1 MKLSTDRI
9 IDAGMAVFAE
19 AGYHGLSMRQ
29 VAKRLDAHA
38 GSMYYH
44 VPNKSALLQLMADR
58 LAQQAYDAGTAALA
72 ALPEGAG
79 WPERVEAQAV
89 SLRQSLLRH
98 PGGAVMFADSP
109 KVLSTGALSLMERL
123 LWTLGDAGVRDEH
136 LGVAGDAVLS
146 HITGYVLQ
154 EQGEPPAIEVGPEDV
169 VELHRRFPLT
179 VAAAGGDQDEKFVRS
194 VRLLCAGI
202 GALDGPGP
210 EAATRSARSP
220 SDDHG

>member
-1 MKLSTDRI
+1 MKLSRDRI

-29 VAKRLDAHA
+29 VAKRLDVHA

-44 VPNKSALLQLMADR
+44 VPNKGALLQLMADK
-58 LAQQAYDAGTAALA
+58 LAQQAYDAGTEALA
-72 ALPEGAG
+72 GLPEGAG

-89 SLRQSLLRH
+89 ALRRSLLKH

-123 LWTLGDAGVRDEH
+123 LRTLREAGVHDEN
-136 LGVAGDAVLS
+136 LGVAGDALFS
-146 HITGYVLQ
+146 HITGFVLQ
-154 EQGEPPAIEVGPEDV
+154 EQGEPPVLAVSAEDV
-169 VELHRRFPLT
+169 ADLHRRFPITL
-179 VAAAGGDQDEKFVRS
+179 AASASHEQDELFVRG

-202 GALDGPGP
+202 RALDEMGRP
-210 EAATRSARSP
+210 
-220 SDDHG
+220 

>member
-72 ALPEGAG
+72 ALPDAAG

-89 SLRQSLLRH
+89 SLRRSLLRH

-123 LWTLGDAGVRDEH
+123 LRTLKDTGVRDEH
-136 LGVAGDAVLS
+136 LGIAGDTVLS

-154 EQGEPPAIEVGPEDV
+154 EQGEPPAVEADAEDV
-169 VELHRRFPLT
+169 AELHRRFPLT
-179 VAAAGGDQDEKFVRS
+179 VAAASGQDQDEKFVRS

-202 GALDGPGP
+202 GALD
-210 EAATRSARSP
+210 EAGARRRSP
-220 SDDHG
+220 SDDLD

>member
-1 MKLSTDRI
+1 MKLSADRI

-19 AGYHGLSMRQ
+19 AGYHGLSMRM
-29 VAKRLDAHA
+29 VAKRLDVHA

-44 VPNKSALLQLMADR
+44 VPNKGALLQLMADR

-72 ALPEGAG
+72 ALPDTAG

-89 SLRQSLLRH
+89 ALRQSLLRH

-123 LWTLGDAGVRDEH
+123 LRLLKDAGIRDEH
-136 LGVAGDAVLS
+136 LGIAGDTVFS
-146 HITGYVLQ
+146 HVTGFVLQ
-154 EQGEPPAIEVGPEDV
+154 EQSEPPALDVTAEDIA
-169 VELHRRFPLT
+169 ELHRRYPVT
-179 VAAAGGDQDEKFVRS
+179 VAAAATHDPDEKFLRS

-202 GALDGPGP
+202 GVLN
-210 EAATRSARSP
+210 ESESP
-220 SDDHG
+220 

>member
-44 VPNKSALLQLMADR
+44 VPNKSALIQLMADR
-58 LAQQAYDAGTAALA
+58 LARQAYDAGSDALA
-72 ALPEGAG
+72 ALPGRAG
-79 WPERVEAQAV
+79 WPERVEAQVVA
-89 SLRQSLLRH
+89 LRQSLLRH

-123 LWTLGDAGVRDEH
+123 LLTLKDAGIHEEH
-136 LGVAGDAVLS
+136 LGVAGDTVFS
-146 HITGYVLQ
+146 HVTGFVLQ
-154 EQGEPPAIEVGPEDV
+154 EQSESPALDVTAEDV
-169 VELHRRFPLT
+169 ADLHRRFPLT
-179 VAAAGGDQDEKFVRS
+179 VAGAAVHDQDEKFIRS

-202 GALDGPGP
+202 RTLDGPG
-210 EAATRSARSP
+210 SP
-220 SDDHG
+220 

>member
-29 VAKRLDAHA
+29 VAKRLDVHA

-123 LWTLGDAGVRDEH
+123 LRTLKDAGIRDED
-136 LGVAGDAVLS
+136 LGIAGDAVLS
-146 HITGYVLQ
+146 HLTGYVLQ
-154 EQGEPPAIEVGPEDV
+154 EQGEPPAVEVGPEDV
-169 VELHRRFPLT
+169 AELHRRFPLT
-179 VAAAGGDQDEKFVRS
+179 VAAAAGGDQDEKFVRS

-202 GALDGPGP
+202 RALD
-210 EAATRSARSP
+210 EAGGGDGSAPRPATL
-220 SDDHG
+220 

>member
-29 VAKRLDAHA
+29 VAKRLDVHA

-58 LAQQAYDAGTAALA
+58 LAQQAYDAGSAALA
-72 ALPEGAG
+72 ALPDGAG

-89 SLRQSLLRH
+89 SLRRSLLRH

-123 LWTLGDAGVRDEH
+123 LRTLRDAGIQDEH
-136 LGVAGDAVLS
+136 LGIAGDTVFS

-154 EQGEPPAIEVGPEDV
+154 EQSESPAIDVSAEDV
-169 VELHRRFPLT
+169 AELHRRFPMT
-179 VAAAGGDQDEKFVRS
+179 VAAAAVHGPDERFVRS

-202 GALDGPGP
+202 RAVGETGRP
-210 EAATRSARSP
+210 
-220 SDDHG
+220 

>member
-29 VAKRLDAHA
+29 VAKRLDVHA

-72 ALPEGAG
+72 ALPDGAG

-89 SLRQSLLRH
+89 SLRRSLLRQ

-109 KVLSTGALSLMERL
+109 KVLSKGALSLMERL
-123 LWTLGDAGVRDEH
+123 LRTLKDAGIQDEH
-136 LGVAGDAVLS
+136 LGIAGDAVLS

-154 EQGEPPAIEVGPEDV
+154 EQGEPPAVDVSAEDV
-169 VELHRRFPLT
+169 AGLHRSFPLT
-179 VAAAGGDQDEKFVRS
+179 VAAAAGQDQDEKFVRS

-202 GALDGPGP
+202 GAVGGAGGSGGPAP
-210 EAATRSARSP
+210 VTLR
-220 SDDHG
+220 

>member
-1 MKLSTDRI
+1 MKLNTDRI

-29 VAKRLDAHA
+29 VAKRLDVHA

-89 SLRQSLLRH
+89 SLRQSLLRN

-123 LWTLGDAGVRDEH
+123 LRTLKDAGIRDED

-146 HITGYVLQ
+146 HLTGYVLQ
-154 EQGEPPAIEVGPEDV
+154 EQGEPPAVEVGPEDV
-169 VELHRRFPLT
+169 AGLHRRFPLT
-179 VAAAGGDQDEKFVRS
+179 VAAAAGGDQDEKFVRS

-202 GALDGPGP
+202 RGLGESGD
-210 EAATRSARSP
+210 R
-220 SDDHG
+220 